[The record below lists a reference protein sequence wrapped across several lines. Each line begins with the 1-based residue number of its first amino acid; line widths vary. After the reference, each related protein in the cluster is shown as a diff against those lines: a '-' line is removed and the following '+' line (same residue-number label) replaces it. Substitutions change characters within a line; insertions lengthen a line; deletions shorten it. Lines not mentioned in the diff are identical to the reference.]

1 MRRLPYHATVQT
13 AARLAVTA
21 FATAVATAVATAC
34 ATAPV
39 AAPPSPSAARPGSP
53 TTVPAPTP
61 KSAAAVALPPIA
73 PLDGPLSIKV
83 VYPRPN
89 QEIQVRDSNFIF
101 GSVGSGKATL
111 SINGYAVPVAPN
123 GAFLGFLP
131 VPRGEQPAYELV
143 ALNGVEKASA
153 TVIIRGPAS
162 IAPPKPNAG
171 PLIPAVQTTELSSP
185 RLAELISADNGIAS
199 DTDRVVIL
207 RPTPTGTYKWFLFPG
222 TTLEVT
228 AERGTKEKVEMYR
241 VRLDAQ
247 LEAWVAAGS
256 VRLLPEGTIAPRRS
270 TLNVRVANNTATS
283 DVRIPITG
291 ERPPYDVSETRD
303 AITLTLYGTTAN
315 SDIINLATTDP
326 TVRNVTWEQ
335 VTTDRARYTVH
346 LRHPPVGY
354 GVTWERNAVVL
365 HVRHALLVDA
375 ARPLAGR
382 IIAVD
387 PGHPPDGTTGPTGLY
402 EGDATLMIAE
412 QLKPLLE
419 ARGATVFMTRTTR
432 GAVPLGDRP
441 VMARRAGADVFV
453 SIHLNAFGDGT
464 NPFRA
469 NGTGTYFFRDQS
481 EPLAR
486 AVQMGLTRQLGLRD
500 LGINYDNLA
509 VVRSTWMPAILCEG
523 MFAVIPEQENALRTV
538 EFQKR
543 YAMGIVEGLEEYF
556 RSMAASR

>member
-1 MRRLPYHATVQT
+1 MRRLPYSAMVPLAL
-13 AARLAVTA
+13 AAGVAACASAPGAVTPRPA
-21 FATAVATAVATAC
+21 AAPRP
-34 ATAPV
+34 TAP
-39 AAPPSPSAARPGSP
+39 S
-53 TTVPAPTP
+53 PAPASG
-61 KSAAAVALPPIA
+61 KAAASVALPAIT
-73 PLDGPLSIKV
+73 LVDGPLNIKV

-111 SINGYAVPVAPN
+111 SINGYDVPVAPN
-123 GAFLGFLP
+123 GAFLGFIP
-131 VPRGEQPAYELV
+131 VPRGEKPAYELV
-143 ALNGVEKASA
+143 ASNGAENASA
-153 TVIIRGPAS
+153 TVNIRGPAPV
-162 IAPPKPNAG
+162 APPKPNAG
-171 PLIPAVQTTELSSP
+171 PVIPAVQTTELSP
-185 RLAELISADNGIAS
+185 TRRAELMSTDNGISS

-222 TTLEVT
+222 TTVEVT
-228 AERGTKEKVEMYR
+228 AERGTKEKAEMYR

-247 LEAWVAAGS
+247 LEAWVGANS
-256 VRLLPEGTIAPRRS
+256 VRLLPEGTAAPRRS
-270 TLNVRVANNTATS
+270 TLNVRVANNSATS
-283 DVRIPITG
+283 DVRIPVTG
-291 ERPPYDVSETRD
+291 ERPPYEVSETRD

-315 SDIINLATTDP
+315 TDIINLATGDP

-365 HVRHALLVDA
+365 HVRHALSVDA

-419 ARGATVFMTRTTR
+419 ARGATVFMTRSTR
-432 GAVPLGDRP
+432 AAVPLGDRP

-523 MFAVIPEQENALRTV
+523 LFAMIPEQENALRTV

-556 RSMAASR
+556 RSMAAPR

>member
-13 AARLAVTA
+13 AALLAVA
-21 FATAVATAVATAC
+21 AC

-39 AAPPSPSAARPGSP
+39 AAPPRPSAARPGSP
-53 TTVPAPTP
+53 STVAPTP
-61 KSAAAVALPPIA
+61 QSGKTAATVALPPIA
-73 PLDGPLSIKV
+73 PLDGPLSINV

-111 SINGYAVPVAPN
+111 TINGYDVPVAPN
-123 GAFLGFLP
+123 GAFLGFIP
-131 VPRGEQPAYELV
+131 VPRGEKPAYELV
-143 ALNGVEKASA
+143 ALNGAEKASA
-153 TVIIRGPAS
+153 TVNIRGPVPVAL
-162 IAPPKPNAG
+162 PKPNAG
-171 PLIPAVQTTELSSP
+171 PVIPAVQTTELSP
-185 RLAELISADNGIAS
+185 TRRAELMSADNGIAS

-222 TTLEVT
+222 TTVEVI

-247 LEAWVAAGS
+247 LEAWVGAGS

-315 SDIINLATTDP
+315 TDIINLATSDP

-335 VTTDRARYTVH
+335 ITTDRARYTVH

-365 HVRHALLVDA
+365 HVRHSLLVDA

-432 GAVPLGDRP
+432 APLPLGDRP
-441 VMARRAGADVFV
+441 VMARRVGADVFV

-523 MFAVIPEQENALRTV
+523 MFAMIPEQENALRTV

-556 RSMAASR
+556 RSMAAAR

>member
-1 MRRLPYHATVQT
+1 MRRLPYHATLLT
-13 AARLAVTA
+13 AAQ
-21 FATAVATAVATAC
+21 FAALLTVTAC
-34 ATAPV
+34 ASAPAV
-39 AAPPSPSAARPGSP
+39 APSPSTAPSRSTTSAPEKTTSP
-53 TTVPAPTP
+53 SVKSVPAV
-61 KSAAAVALPPIA
+61 AVALPPIPA
-73 PLDGPLSIKV
+73 VDGPLNIKV

-89 QEIQVRDSNFIF
+89 QEILVRDSNFIF
-101 GSVGSGKATL
+101 GSVGTGKATL
-111 SINGYAVPVAPN
+111 TINGYDVPVSPN
-123 GAFLGFLP
+123 GAFLGFIP
-131 VPRGEQPAYELV
+131 VPRGDKPLYELI
-143 ALNGVEKASA
+143 ATTSADRAIA
-153 TVIIRGPAS
+153 TVNIRGPAP
-162 IAPPKPNAG
+162 IAPPRPNAA
-171 PLIPAVQTTELSSP
+171 PVIPAVQTTELNP
-185 RLAELISADNGIAS
+185 VRRGELTGGDSGAGS

-222 TTLEVT
+222 TTVEVT
-228 AERGTKEKVEMYR
+228 AERGTKDKAEMYR
-241 VRLDAQ
+241 VKLDAQ
-247 LEAWVAAGS
+247 LEAWVSANS
-256 VRLLPEGTIAPRRS
+256 LRFLPEGTLAPRRT
-270 TLNVRVANNTATS
+270 TLNVRVANNSATS
-283 DVRIPITG
+283 DVRIPVTG
-291 ERPPYDVSETRD
+291 ERPPYDVSETPT
-303 AITLTLYGTTAN
+303 ALTLTLYGTTAN
-315 SDIINLATTDP
+315 TDIINLATGDP

-335 VTTDRARYTVH
+335 VTSERARYTIH

-354 GVTWERNAVVL
+354 GVTWERNAIVL
-365 HVRHALLVDA
+365 HVRHALTIDA

-419 ARGATVFMTRTTR
+419 ARGAMVVMTRTTR
-432 GAVPLGDRP
+432 DAVPLGDRP
-441 VMARRAGADVFV
+441 VIARRAGAEVFV

-556 RSMAASR
+556 RSMAVLR

>member
-1 MRRLPYHATVQT
+1 MRRFPLHATVPT
-13 AARLAVTA
+13 AVLFAVTA
-21 FATAVATAVATAC
+21 YVSAC
-34 ATAPV
+34 ASAPV
-39 AAPPSPSAARPGSP
+39 AAPPSPSTNRPAAS
-53 TTVPAPTP
+53 ATP
-61 KSAAAVALPPIA
+61 PLPPPPPSAALAGAVVLPPI
-73 PLDGPLSIKV
+73 PPVDGPLNIKV
-83 VYPRPN
+83 VYPHQN
-89 QEIQVRDSNFIF
+89 QDIQVRDSNFIF
-101 GSVGSGKATL
+101 GSVGTGKATL
-111 SINGYAVPVAPN
+111 TINGYDVPVAPN
-123 GAFLGFLP
+123 GAFLGFIP
-131 VPRGEQPAYELV
+131 VPRGEKPAYELV
-143 ALNGVEKASA
+143 ASNGAEKSTANV
-153 TVIIRGPAS
+153 TIRGPAPV
-162 IAPPKPNAG
+162 AAPKPNVG
-171 PLIPAVQTTELSSP
+171 PTMPAVQTTELSP
-185 RLAELISADNGIAS
+185 TRRAELLSTDNGIS
-199 DTDRVVIL
+199 GDTDRVVIL

-222 TTLEVT
+222 TTVEVT
-228 AERGTKEKVEMYR
+228 AERGTKERVEMYR

-247 LEAWVAAGS
+247 LEAWVGAAS
-256 VRLLPEGTIAPRRS
+256 VRLLPEGTATPRRS

-283 DVRIPITG
+283 DVRIPMTG
-291 ERPPYDVSETRD
+291 ERPPYEVSETRD

-315 SDIINLATTDP
+315 TDIINLATGDR

-335 VTTDRARYTVH
+335 VTTDRARYTIH
-346 LRHPPVGY
+346 LRHPSIGY
-354 GVTWERNAVVL
+354 GVTWEQNAVVL
-365 HVRHALLVDA
+365 HVRHALLIDA

-441 VMARRAGADVFV
+441 VMARRAATDAFV

-486 AVQMGLTRQLGLRD
+486 AVQRGLTRQLGLRD

-523 MFAVIPEQENALRTV
+523 MFAVIPEQENALRTI

-556 RSMAASR
+556 RSMAAPK

>member
-1 MRRLPYHATVQT
+1 V
-13 AARLAVTA
+13 
-21 FATAVATAVATAC
+21 
-34 ATAPV
+34 
-39 AAPPSPSAARPGSP
+39 
-53 TTVPAPTP
+53 
-61 KSAAAVALPPIA
+61 
-73 PLDGPLSIKV
+73 
-83 VYPRPN
+83 
-89 QEIQVRDSNFIF
+89 
-101 GSVGSGKATL
+101 
-111 SINGYAVPVAPN
+111 
-123 GAFLGFLP
+123 
-131 VPRGEQPAYELV
+131 
-143 ALNGVEKASA
+143 
-153 TVIIRGPAS
+153 
-162 IAPPKPNAG
+162 
-171 PLIPAVQTTELSSP
+171 IPAVQTTELTP
-185 RLAELISADNGIAS
+185 TRRAELITTDNGISS

-222 TTLEVT
+222 TTVEVT
-228 AERGTKEKVEMYR
+228 AERGTKERVEMYR

-247 LEAWVAAGS
+247 LEAWAAAGS
-256 VRLLPEGTIAPRRS
+256 VRLLPEGTAAPRRS
-270 TLNVRVANNTATS
+270 TLNVRVANNNATS
-283 DVRIPITG
+283 DVRIPVTG
-291 ERPPYDVSETRD
+291 ERPPYEVSEMRD

-315 SDIINLATTDP
+315 TDIINLATGDP

-335 VTTDRARYTVH
+335 VTTDRARYTIH

-365 HVRHALLVDA
+365 HVRHMLAIDA

-432 GAVPLGDRP
+432 AAVPLGDRP

-523 MFAVIPEQENALRTV
+523 LFAMIPEQENALRTI

-543 YAMGIVEGLEEYF
+543 YAIGIVEGLEEYF
-556 RSMAASR
+556 RSLAVPR

>member
-1 MRRLPYHATVQT
+1 MRRLPYSAIALLALAGGVAACASAPVT
-13 AARLAVTA
+13 AASGTA
-21 FATAVATAVATAC
+21 AARRPLPPSPVPPSPARSAKTATAVT
-34 ATAPV
+34 
-39 AAPPSPSAARPGSP
+39 
-53 TTVPAPTP
+53 
-61 KSAAAVALPPIA
+61 LPPIA
-73 PLDGPLSIKV
+73 LIDGPLNIKV

-101 GSVGSGKATL
+101 GSVGSGKASLT
-111 SINGYAVPVAPN
+111 INGYDVPVAPN

-131 VPRGEQPAYELV
+131 VPRGEKPAYELI
-143 ALNGVEKASA
+143 ATNGVEKASA
-153 TVIIRGPAS
+153 TVNIRGPAPV
-162 IAPPKPNAG
+162 APPRPNVG
-171 PLIPAVQTTELSSP
+171 PIIPAVQTTELLP
-185 RLAELISADNGIAS
+185 TRRAELIAADNGIGS

-222 TTLEVT
+222 TTIEVT
-228 AERGTKEKVEMYR
+228 AERGTKDRVEMYR

-247 LEAWVAAGS
+247 LEAWVSAGS
-256 VRLLPEGTIAPRRS
+256 ARLLPEGTAAPRRT
-270 TLNVRVANNTATS
+270 TLNVRVASNNATS
-283 DVRIPITG
+283 DVRIPVTG
-291 ERPPYDVSETRD
+291 ERPPYEVSETRD

-315 SDIINLATTDP
+315 TDIINLATGDP

-365 HVRHALLVDA
+365 HIRHALSIDA

-402 EGDATLMIAE
+402 EGDATLLIAE

-419 ARGATVFMTRTTR
+419 ARGATVVMTRTTR
-432 GAVPLGDRP
+432 DAVPLGDRP
-441 VMARRAGADVFV
+441 VIARRAGADAFV

-523 MFAVIPEQENALRTV
+523 LFAMIPEQENALRTI

-556 RSMAASR
+556 RSMVSPR

>member
-1 MRRLPYHATVQT
+1 MRRFPLHATVPT
-13 AARLAVTA
+13 AALFAVTA
-21 FATAVATAVATAC
+21 FVSAC
-34 ATAPV
+34 ASAPV
-39 AAPPSPSAARPGSP
+39 AAPPSPSATRPAAAAAFATRP
-53 TTVPAPTP
+53 LPPP
-61 KSAAAVALPPIA
+61 PSAAIAGAVVLPPI
-73 PLDGPLSIKV
+73 PPVDGPLNIKV

-89 QEIQVRDSNFIF
+89 QDIQVRDSNFIF
-101 GSVGSGKATL
+101 GSVGTGKATL
-111 SINGYAVPVAPN
+111 TINGYDVSVAPN
-123 GAFLGFLP
+123 GAFLGFIP
-131 VPRGEQPAYELV
+131 VPRGEKPAYELI
-143 ALNGVEKASA
+143 ASNGAEKSTAH
-153 TVIIRGPAS
+153 VIIRGPAPV
-162 IAPPKPNAG
+162 APPKPNVG
-171 PLIPAVQTTELSSP
+171 PTIPAVQTTELAP
-185 RLAELISADNGIAS
+185 ARRAELLSTDNGIS
-199 DTDRVVIL
+199 GDTDRVVIL

-222 TTLEVT
+222 TTVEVT
-228 AERGTKEKVEMYR
+228 AERGTKERVEMYR

-247 LEAWVAAGS
+247 LEAWVAASS
-256 VRLLPEGTIAPRRS
+256 VRLLPEGTAAPRRS

-283 DVRIPITG
+283 DVRIPMTG
-291 ERPPYDVSETRD
+291 ERPPYEVSETRD

-315 SDIINLATTDP
+315 TDIINLATGDP

-335 VTTDRARYTVH
+335 VTTDRARYTIH
-346 LRHPPVGY
+346 LRHPSIGY

-365 HVRHALLVDA
+365 HVRHALSIDA

-419 ARGATVFMTRTTR
+419 ARGATVVMTRTTR
-432 GAVPLGDRP
+432 EAVPLGDRP
-441 VMARRAGADVFV
+441 VMARRAGADAFV

-538 EFQKR
+538 EFQTR

-556 RSMAASR
+556 RSMAAQR